1 MGRSDHY
8 VRKVNLNG
16 PLLEAGKNVQV
27 EVDLH
32 DFNQPVTIAT
42 PSPAA

>member
-1 MGRSDHY
+1 
-8 VRKVNLNG
+8 VNLNG
-16 PLLEAGKNVQV
+16 PLLVAGKNVQV

-32 DFNQPVTIAT
+32 DFNKPVTIAT